1 MMKSKKM
8 KYLLT
13 TALML
18 CLMVSLFSFGAYADA
33 NVSCT
38 VNQNIGTIAVNKG
51 TSNIQSCS
59 YTGSIPGGLQLSYV
73 GADVYLSGTPTA
85 AGSYTATMPTFC
97 LSASQLPC

>member
-1 MMKSKKM
+1 MKTKKM
-8 KYLLT
+8 KCLLA
-13 TALML
+13 TAVML

-73 GADVYLSGTPTA
+73 GADVYPV
-85 AGSYTATMPTFC
+85 SYTHLTLPTIC
-97 LSASQLPC
+97 SV

>member
-51 TSNIQSCS
+51 VNNIQ
-59 YTGSIPGGLQLSYV
+59 
-73 GADVYLSGTPTA
+73 
-85 AGSYTATMPTFC
+85 
-97 LSASQLPC
+97 